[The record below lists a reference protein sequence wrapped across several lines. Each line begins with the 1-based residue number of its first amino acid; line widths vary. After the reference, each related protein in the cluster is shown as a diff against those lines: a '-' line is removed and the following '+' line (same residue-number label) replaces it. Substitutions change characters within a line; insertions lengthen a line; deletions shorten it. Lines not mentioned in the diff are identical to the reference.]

1 MNKVLS
7 DIVFNRAIIFIL
19 FAFECVTRGGTA
31 MTACGVL
38 LAFVGVCN
46 IIKSARIF
54 MEDE

>member
-7 DIVFNRAIIFIL
+7 DIVFNRAIIFML